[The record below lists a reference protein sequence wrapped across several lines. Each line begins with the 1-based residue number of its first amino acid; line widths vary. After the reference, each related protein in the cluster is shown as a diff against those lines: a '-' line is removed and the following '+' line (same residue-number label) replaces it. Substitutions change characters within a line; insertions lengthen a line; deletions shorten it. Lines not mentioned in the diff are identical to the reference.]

1 MSEPA
6 LSAIV
11 EVPVATGPLEPVCHV
26 AVSAEICTPETKV
39 AGLAREPVIVDVMV
53 PVALETVPLRSTVAS
68 PMLSRSSAL
77 TLAVKTPSVVEE
89 PLTVTVP
96 VPFVAV
102 APIVITVAVL
112 AVFGAIDSDEV
123 PLQPLG
129 RVRKGKP
136 ATLRLP
142 ESWPVLPLA
151 PVNATVNGSA
161 PIEVAGSPHEDG
173 VVTVPDVIEMKAG
186 ETEPLAFVTVTPPNV
201 KDVFENEAVLLDWR
215 LAEAPL
221 QLVEELVS
229 DLNVTDAPVPSDTT
243 AGAEPAD
250 FLRMLQ

>member
-11 EVPVATGPLEPVCHV
+11 EVPLAIGPVEPVCHV
-26 AVSAEICTPETKV
+26 AVRAEIWTPETRV
-39 AGLAREPVIVDVMV
+39 AGLASEPVIVDVTV
-53 PVALETVPLRSTVAS
+53 PVAFETVPLRSTVAL
-68 PMLSRSSAL
+68 PMLSRSLAL
-77 TLAVKTPSVVEE
+77 TLAVKTPAVVEE

-112 AVFGAIDSDEV
+112 AVFGAIESDDV

-142 ESWPVLPLA
+142 ESSPVLPLA
-151 PVNATVNGSA
+151 PVKATVNGSV
-161 PIEVAGSPHEDG
+161 PIEVAGRPHEDG
-173 VVTVPDVIEMKAG
+173 VVTVPDVIEMNAG
-186 ETEPLAFVTVTPPNV
+186 ETEPLAFEMVTPPNV
-201 KDVFENEAVLLDWR
+201 KDVFENEALLDWR
-215 LAEAPL
+215 LVAVLP
-221 QLVEELVS
+221 QLVEELES
-229 DLNVTDAPVPSDTT
+229 SLNVTDEPVPSDTT